1 MTNQERHALQAETLR
16 KLTTEG
22 LVDPKTGKTIKM
34 NIKSRDNHGNQLGT
48 LINVLERSVKS

>member
-48 LINVLERSVKS
+48 LINALERSAS